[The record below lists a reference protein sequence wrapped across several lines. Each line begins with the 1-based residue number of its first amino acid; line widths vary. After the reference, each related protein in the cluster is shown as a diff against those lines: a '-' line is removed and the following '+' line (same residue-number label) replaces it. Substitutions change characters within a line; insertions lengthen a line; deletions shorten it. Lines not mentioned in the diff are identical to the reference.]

1 MGRVITEGYDDWL
14 EMAGNLHKA
23 RKSWGWM
30 SRVFDLGGG
39 GSEGVGSLLQGV
51 SPGGVSVLSE
61 FVDRDPQDIEGPE

>member
-1 MGRVITEGYDDWL
+1 MGADVAAFEP
-14 EMAGNLHKA
+14 
-23 RKSWGWM
+23 
-30 SRVFDLGGG
+30 GGG

>member
-1 MGRVITEGYDDWL
+1 MTSVNDDCP
-14 EMAGNLHKA
+14 EVASNLQKS